1 MDNGLKKMS
10 SKQSG
15 WNPSVV
21 LVGRPNVGKSTLFN
35 RITGR
40 RRAIVTAQPGT
51 TRDTLTEDTDWLGV
65 AFRIVDSGGVFGA
78 STDPLEIQVVE
89 QGRRAMQSADLV
101 LLVVDGREGCVSAD
115 EEVVR
120 EVRTLGVP
128 VVMVVN
134 KTDDRRARDHCLEFY
149 QFGFEP
155 VIEISAEHGQGI
167 GDLLDEVIKALPKR
181 RETLNAENRKVVA
194 DIKSEEV
201 AVAVVGRP
209 NVGKSSLV
217 NRLLREPRV
226 MVNAQPGTTRDAIDE
241 VLEWHE
247 KHFRL
252 VDTAGIRRAGRV
264 ANAEQVEAVSVLIA
278 KRAISRSHVAL
289 LMLDASEEVADQD
302 AAIAGEAARSGCGI
316 VIVANKWDLRKSTDP
331 LTAKNFF
338 ESVRRKLKFLD
349 FAPILHISALTGER
363 LSKVLETVDRIASA
377 RRQRIPTAAV
387 NSFVEKVTRTH
398 TPSRSGRRE
407 VRILYAAQIGIE
419 PPSFVFFTNV
429 AKKFHF
435 SYERFLINQL
445 REAFGF
451 EGSPIRIHVR
461 RRKK

>member
-1 MDNGLKKMS
+1 MDNWLKKMS
-10 SKQSG
+10 SKQSSEK
-15 WNPSVV
+15 PSVV

-40 RRAIVTAQPGT
+40 RRAIVTAKPGT
-51 TRDTLTEDTDWLGV
+51 TRDNLAEDTDWLGV
-65 AFRIVDSGGVFGA
+65 PFRIVDSGG
-78 STDPLEIQVVE
+78 
-89 QGRRAMQSADLV
+89 
-101 LLVVDGREGCVSAD
+101 VVDGREGCVSSD

-120 EVRTLGVP
+120 EVRALGVP
-128 VVMVVN
+128 VLMVVN
-134 KTDDRRARDHCLEFY
+134 KTDDRRAKDRCLEFY

-167 GDLLDEVIKALPKR
+167 GDLLDEVIKALPQQ
-181 RETLNAENRKVVA
+181 RETLVAKDANGVA
-194 DIKSEEV
+194 DTKSEEV
-201 AVAVVGRP
+201 AVAVIGRP

-217 NRLLREPRV
+217 NRLLHAPRV
-226 MVNAQPGTTRDAIDE
+226 MVSAQPGTTRDAIDE
-241 VLEWHE
+241 VLEWHG
-247 KHFRL
+247 KNFRL

-264 ANAEQVEAVSVLIA
+264 ATAEQVEAVSVLIA
-278 KRAISRSHVAL
+278 KRAISRSGVAL
-289 LMLDASEEVADQD
+289 LLLDASEEVSDQD

-331 LTAKNFF
+331 LTAKNYD
-338 ESVRRKLKFLD
+338 ESVRRKLK
-349 FAPILHISALTGER
+349 
-363 LSKVLETVDRIASA
+363 LETVDRVASA

-387 NSFVEKVTRTH
+387 NNFVEKVTRAH

-419 PPSFVFFTNV
+419 PPSFLFFTNV
-429 AKKFHF
+429 VTKFHF

-445 REAFGF
+445 RESFGF
-451 EGSPIRIHVR
+451 EGSPIKIHVR

>member
-1 MDNGLKKMS
+1 MDNWLKKMS
-10 SKQSG
+10 SKQSSEK
-15 WNPSVV
+15 PSVV

-40 RRAIVTAQPGT
+40 RRAIVTAKPGT
-51 TRDTLTEDTDWLGV
+51 TRDTLAEDTDWLGV
-65 AFRIVDSGGVFGA
+65 PFRIVDSGGVFGA
-78 STDPLEIQVVE
+78 STDPLQMQVIE
-89 QGRRAMQSADLV
+89 QGRRAMQGADLV
-101 LLVVDGREGCVSAD
+101 LLVVDGREGCVSSD

-120 EVRTLGVP
+120 EVRALGVP
-128 VVMVVN
+128 VLMVVN
-134 KTDDRRARDHCLEFY
+134 KTDDRRAKDRCLEFY

-167 GDLLDEVIKALPKR
+167 GDLLDEVIKALPQQ
-181 RETLNAENRKVVA
+181 RETLVAENANGVA
-194 DIKSEEV
+194 DTKSEEV
-201 AVAVVGRP
+201 AVAVIGRP

-217 NRLLREPRV
+217 NRLLHAPRV
-226 MVNAQPGTTRDAIDE
+226 MVSAQPGTTRDAIDE
-241 VLEWHE
+241 VLEWHG
-247 KHFRL
+247 KNFRL

-264 ANAEQVEAVSVLIA
+264 ATAEQVEAVSVLIA
-278 KRAISRSHVAL
+278 KRAISRSGVAL
-289 LMLDASEEVADQD
+289 LLLDASEEVSDQD

-331 LTAKNFF
+331 LTAKNYD

-363 LSKVLETVDRIASA
+363 LSRVLETVDRVASA

-387 NSFVEKVTRTH
+387 NNFVEKVTRAH

-419 PPSFVFFTNV
+419 PPSFLFFTNV
-429 AKKFHF
+429 VTKFHF

-445 REAFGF
+445 RESFGF
-451 EGSPIRIHVR
+451 EGSPIKIHVR

>member
-1 MDNGLKKMS
+1 MT

-15 WNPSVV
+15 GSPKGV

-40 RRAIVTAQPGT
+40 RRAIVTAKPGT
-51 TRDTLTEDTDWLGV
+51 TRDTLTENAEWLGV
-65 AFRIVDSGGVFGA
+65 TFRIVDSGGVFGA
-78 STDPLEIQVVE
+78 STDPLQGQVVE
-89 QGRRAMQSADLV
+89 QGRRAMKTAHLV

-120 EVRTLGVP
+120 EVRALGVP

-134 KTDDRRARDHCLEFY
+134 KADDRRAKDRCFEFY

-167 GDLLDEVIKALPKR
+167 GDLLDEVIKALPQR
-181 RETLNAENRKVVA
+181 RETLAAEKTNALE
-194 DIKSEEV
+194 DTKSEEV
-201 AVAVVGRP
+201 GVAVIGRP

-241 VLEWHE
+241 LLEWHG
-247 KHFRL
+247 KTFRL

-264 ANAEQVEAVSVLIA
+264 ANAEQVEAVSVLVA
-278 KRAISRSHVAL
+278 KRAIQRSDVAL

-302 AAIAGEAARSGCGI
+302 ATIAGEASRSGCGI
-316 VIVANKWDLRKSTDP
+316 VIIANKWDLRKSTDP
-331 LTAKNFF
+331 LTAKDFD

-363 LSKVLETVDRIASA
+363 LPKVLETVDRIASA

-387 NSFVEKVTRTH
+387 NNFVEKVTRAH

-407 VRILYAAQIGIE
+407 VRILYAVQIGIE

-429 AKKFHF
+429 ATKFHF

-445 REAFGF
+445 RETFGF
-451 EGSPIRIHVR
+451 EGSPIKIHVR
-461 RRKK
+461 RRQK

>member
-1 MDNGLKKMS
+1 MDNWLKKMS
-10 SKQSG
+10 SKQSSEK
-15 WNPSVV
+15 PSVV

-40 RRAIVTAQPGT
+40 RRAIVTAKPGT
-51 TRDTLTEDTDWLGV
+51 TRDNLAEDTDWLGV
-65 AFRIVDSGGVFGA
+65 PFRIVDSGGVFGA
-78 STDPLEIQVVE
+78 SADPLQMQVIE
-89 QGRRAMQSADLV
+89 QGRRAMQGADLV
-101 LLVVDGREGCVSAD
+101 LLVVDGREGCVSSD

-120 EVRTLGVP
+120 EVRALGVP
-128 VVMVVN
+128 VLMVVN
-134 KTDDRRARDHCLEFY
+134 KTDDRRAKDRCLEFY

-167 GDLLDEVIKALPKR
+167 GDLLDEVIKALPQQ
-181 RETLNAENRKVVA
+181 RETLVAKDANGVA
-194 DIKSEEV
+194 DTKSEEV
-201 AVAVVGRP
+201 AVAVIGRP

-217 NRLLREPRV
+217 NRLLHAPRV
-226 MVNAQPGTTRDAIDE
+226 MVSAQPGTTRDAIDE
-241 VLEWHE
+241 VLEWHG
-247 KHFRL
+247 KNFRL

-264 ANAEQVEAVSVLIA
+264 ATAEQVEAVSVLIA
-278 KRAISRSHVAL
+278 KRAISRSGVAL
-289 LMLDASEEVADQD
+289 LLLDASEEVSDQD

-331 LTAKNFF
+331 LTAKNYD

-363 LSKVLETVDRIASA
+363 LSRVLETVDRVASA

-387 NSFVEKVTRTH
+387 NNFVEKVTRAH

-419 PPSFVFFTNV
+419 PPSFLFFTNV
-429 AKKFHF
+429 VTKFHF

-445 REAFGF
+445 RESFGF
-451 EGSPIRIHVR
+451 EGSPIKIHVR

>member
-1 MDNGLKKMS
+1 MS
-10 SKQSG
+10 DKQSG
-15 WNPSVV
+15 GNPSVV

-40 RRAIVTAQPGT
+40 RRAIVTAKPGT
-51 TRDTLTEDTDWLGV
+51 TRDTLTENTDWLGV

-78 STDPLEIQVVE
+78 STDPLQIQVIE
-89 QGRRAMQSADLV
+89 QGRRAMQLADLV
-101 LLVVDGREGCVSAD
+101 LLVVDGQEGCVSAD

-120 EVRTLGVP
+120 EVRALGVP

-134 KTDDRRARDHCLEFY
+134 KADDRRAQDHSLEFY

-155 VIEISAEHGQGI
+155 VINISAEHGQGI
-167 GDLLDEVIKALPKR
+167 GDLLDEIVKALPHQQR
-181 RETLNAENRKVVA
+181 GLASETTELTTDK
-194 DIKSEEV
+194 KSEEV
-201 AVAVVGRP
+201 AVAVIGRP

-217 NRLLREPRV
+217 NRLLHEPRV
-226 MVNAQPGTTRDAIDE
+226 MVSAQPGTTRDAIDE
-241 VLEWHE
+241 VLEWHG

-252 VDTAGIRRAGRV
+252 VDTAGIRRPGRV
-264 ANAEQVEAVSVLIA
+264 ANAEQVEAVSVLVA
-278 KRAISRSHVAL
+278 KRAISRSGVAL
-289 LMLDASEEVADQD
+289 LMLDASEEVTDQD

-331 LTAKNFF
+331 LTAKNFD
-338 ESVRRKLKFLD
+338 ESVRRKLKFLE
-349 FAPILHISALTGER
+349 FAPILHVSALTGER

-377 RRQRIPTAAV
+377 RRQRVSTSAV
-387 NSFVEKVTRTH
+387 NNFLEKVTQAH
-398 TPSRSGRRE
+398 SPSRSGRKE

-451 EGSPIRIHVR
+451 EGSPIKIHVR